1 MTNEQFERAQVAKFA
16 AVTTEKLILMGESLV
31 AHRGYYTLC
40 DEIANELDRRA
51 AVTR

>member
-16 AVTTEKLILMGESLV
+16 AVPTAELERMGARLGSSH
-31 AHRGYYTLC
+31 ADYTLA

-51 AVTR
+51 VR